1 MTMRLATYSAGGA
14 PCVGVVL
21 EDGSVLDG
29 AAALRLSGGD
39 PAPLADMI
47 ATIEAWDRV
56 GPVLA
61 KAAAAPPA
69 GAVVAK
75 ERVRLLAPI
84 PRPRKNVFCVGRNY
98 LDHVAE
104 GDRAAGRET
113 SVPEHAQFFTKP
125 ANVVIGPGEWI
136 PNHAGVTRALDYE
149 VELVVVIGRG
159 GADIPRERAFEHV
172 FGYTI
177 GNDITGR
184 DLQRRHGQ
192 WFKGKGLDRSCPMGP
207 WIVPRGD
214 LPEPPDLRI
223 SLTVNGEQRQDSR
236 TSRMIF
242 DIPAILA
249 VLSAGLTLEPGDVIM
264 TGTPEGVGYAMTP
277 PRLLQPG
284 DRIAAAIEG
293 IGVLENE
300 VR

>member
-1 MTMRLATYSAGGA
+1 MAMRLATYSAGGSPA
-14 PCVGVVL
+14 VGVVL

-29 AAALRLSGGD
+29 AAVLRAGGGD

-61 KAAAAPPA
+61 KAAAAPPP
-69 GAVVAK
+69 GAVVAQ

-113 SVPEHAQFFTKP
+113 TVPEHAQFFTKP

-136 PNHAGVTRALDYE
+136 PNHAAVTKALDYE
-149 VELVVVIGRG
+149 VELVVVIGKG

-184 DLQRRHGQ
+184 DLQRLPGRGRAIGGVDDHLEFHRSFPSLRLSSPGTVPDRWLKGRKGRTARH
-192 WFKGKGLDRSCPMGP
+192 
-207 WIVPRGD
+207 
-214 LPEPPDLRI
+214 
-223 SLTVNGEQRQDSR
+223 
-236 TSRMIF
+236 
-242 DIPAILA
+242 
-249 VLSAGLTLEPGDVIM
+249 
-264 TGTPEGVGYAMTP
+264 
-277 PRLLQPG
+277 
-284 DRIAAAIEG
+284 
-293 IGVLENE
+293 
-300 VR
+300 